1 MQPRL
6 GAQAAARNEAH
17 TYDLL
22 GGRLL
27 RWASY
32 ATLNSLSESHEPGG
46 DVSGLPSSGVT
57 LIHTCLDVVATELFI
72 IGLEYLR
79 RRVRSTDLVAGK
91 GRGVVTL
98 APFSVVVEGLPRDID
113 DVDEVED
120 YFSRFGD
127 VADVVLSTVRSRASC
142 LRALRRPD
150 ASPPQTATRLLALE
164 DRHAAAVDAL
174 EDFKAAV
181 AKTGGQVHGKLHM
194 LEADV
199 DACTAEVAEYHKL
212 EQCCTCAYVTFEK
225 AEAAAEALAALSS
238 YEFAFGSAE
247 RFRGRLSLRVRRAPE
262 AADIL
267 WENTCVKPAARA
279 LRAALTD
286 VIHLA
291 IVGFAIWLVSLFV
304 SRTPSMLRYVDCTQV
319 VGTNALFNTGRLVR
333 SPARVAQSARRAHVT
348 RPAAGD
354 ARLPDAVSAHRR
366 GCLASCA
373 EDAGGACR
381 RRLSSSV

>member
-1 MQPRL
+1 
-6 GAQAAARNEAH
+6 
-17 TYDLL
+17 
-22 GGRLL
+22 
-27 RWASY
+27 
-32 ATLNSLSESHEPGG
+32 
-46 DVSGLPSSGVT
+46 
-57 LIHTCLDVVATELFI
+57 
-72 IGLEYLR
+72 
-79 RRVRSTDLVAGK
+79 VRSTDLVAGK

-127 VADVVLSTVRSRASC
+127 VADVVLSTVRAPAHPACARCAS
-142 LRALRRPD
+142 PD

-279 LRAALTD
+279 HRTALAN
-286 VIHLA
+286 VVLLA
-291 IVGFAIWLVSLFV
+291 IVGFAIWLVSLLV
-304 SRTPSMLRYVDCTQV
+304 SRTPPMLRDVDCTQV
-319 VGTNALFNTGRLVR
+319 VGTNPLFNTGRLVR
-333 SPARVAQSARRAHVT
+333 PSRAGRANCAPAHVP